1 MYRWRNFQADL
12 KRGYEGV
19 SLNTWLSG
27 LELIMVGVIQ
37 KFGLA
42 ELIWRYGLSTLDAHD
57 YSFTGV
63 ALNASLYS
71 AYLFFD
77 FAGYSTMA
85 IGIGMLFGFNL
96 PINFRNPLATLNPQD
111 FWRRWHISL
120 SEWLRDVVFMPI
132 YKALSKTAF
141 FGRHR
146 MAAQNIGIFATLL
159 AMGVWN
165 GLSPHYIVSGLM
177 FGAYSVGHNLLV
189 NAARTRPGLQAALAR
204 PDALRGARVHPDPGR
219 AGAVRIQRPQRSDPI
234 SYAGSIGMRFDLK
247 SFDFVECERAPDA
260 LAVAAADRNLSWAQL
275 RAEALAWADAA
286 RVRTARRRMC
296 RWPSM
301 ATSRLRSSWRWSARC
316 WSARRSCRSTRS
328 IRPSVCAASLRSC
341 GRRRFTMLPL
351 AALNLA
357 TARRWPN
364 AAWPTSCSPRAAP
377 AIRRACRS
385 GARAWACWATGCWA
399 VSDWATRR
407 CS

>member
-204 PDALRGARVHPDPGR
+204 PDALRRARVHPDPGR
-219 AGAVRIQRPQRSDPI
+219 AGAVRIQRPQP
-234 SYAGSIGMRFDLK
+234 DLIQ
-247 SFDFVECERAPDA
+247 FHTPGA
-260 LAVAAADRNLSWAQL
+260 
-275 RAEALAWADAA
+275 
-286 RVRTARRRMC
+286 
-296 RWPSM
+296 
-301 ATSRLRSSWRWSARC
+301 SAC
-316 WSARRSCRSTRS
+316 VST
-328 IRPSVCAASLRSC
+328 
-341 GRRRFTMLPL
+341 
-351 AALNLA
+351 
-357 TARRWPN
+357 
-364 AAWPTSCSPRAAP
+364 
-377 AIRRACRS
+377 
-385 GARAWACWATGCWA
+385 
-399 VSDWATRR
+399 
-407 CS
+407 